1 MSLPVLDS
9 PAAIALRVQEAIE
22 AGLPD
27 AQVRVV
33 ATSPGHFEIEVVSAS
48 FEGQPRL
55 RQQQRVYAAIAPLM
69 AGDRPPVHAVDQLRT
84 RTP

>member
-1 MSLPVLDS
+1 MSFPILDS
-9 PAAIALRVQEAIE
+9 PDAVARRVREAIE
-22 AGLPD
+22 AELPD
-27 AQVRVV
+27 AEVRVV
-33 ATSPGHFEIEVVSAS
+33 ATSPGHFEIEVVSPA

-55 RQQQRVYAAIAPLM
+55 RQQQRVYGAIAPLM